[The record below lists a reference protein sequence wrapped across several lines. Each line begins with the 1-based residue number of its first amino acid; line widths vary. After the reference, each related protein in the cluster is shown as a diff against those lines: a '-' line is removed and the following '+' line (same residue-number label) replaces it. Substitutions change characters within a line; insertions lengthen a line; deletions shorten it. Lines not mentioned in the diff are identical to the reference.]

1 MFFGLKTKMFCHK
14 SKKVQQTINNFL
26 KRNKVHLSRV
36 IKQRGAVKLQ
46 RFSGT
51 YCTNVF
57 ISQSHADFKFL
68 RVFISFSVQLPY

>member
-1 MFFGLKTKMFCHK
+1 MNQKKKKLKN
-14 SKKVQQTINNFL
+14 VV
-26 KRNKVHLSRV
+26 KRNKIHSSRV

-68 RVFISFSVQLPY
+68 WVFISFSAQLLY